1 MPMQAPLAAA
11 PARAK
16 REAQGATAAE
26 SMLAKKADTAAK
38 DPREVELERIAR
50 LRTEN
55 RHEEADKALA
65 EFRRLHPDYRI
76 PEALWERVKA
86 R

>member
-1 MPMQAPLAAA
+1 MPMQAPPVAAM
-11 PARAK
+11 RAK
-16 REAQGATAAE
+16 REAAGAVATE
-26 SMLAKKADTAAK
+26 STLAKKADAAAR

-50 LRTEN
+50 LRAES
-55 RHEEADKALA
+55 RHEEADKALT
-65 EFRRLHPDYRI
+65 EFRRLNPDYRI